1 MSLRGAAKGAP
12 PAGRSSG
19 SARESAPRSSF
30 VPSPRGVVVPLH
42 RVAAPAPDDL
52 APSAA
57 RPSRGLSGL
66 AILGLAAGYLIVA
79 ASVYRPALDGPPV
92 SDDFIDLVNPWITD
106 PTPAKLLAL
115 FDPTSQASISL
126 TNYKPISALVHVAQ
140 AWLHPENAIAY
151 HAENVVL
158 HAAASAMLAAFFVTL
173 GIPAGAAAL
182 AGLFFLVHPANV
194 EAVAWM
200 RQLWT
205 PLCMIF
211 SLAALL
217 ALPRRPGLAT
227 VLFVLA
233 LGSKAS
239 ALFVLPVAA
248 VIGWCRA
255 PGSGRAAGPSAEGE
269 WPWRWLAGW
278 TLLCVLFV
286 LAQARATAGSVPMGD
301 ADPWL
306 RLWTSVT
313 LPARYLV
320 MALTSL
326 NVGGLQDPAPVE
338 SWLDP
343 WWLVS
348 LVLLPVIAVRTAE
361 RLRARDLEAAGWV
374 WAAAGFMPVSQI
386 VPFLYPIADR
396 YLYFILPGLLLAAA
410 QFATRT
416 LGQLPEPRRVRWGR
430 VLAGVSF
437 GACVVFSER
446 SADRAAL
453 WASPTALLVDAA
465 RGNPDGIAANML
477 KAEDFAS
484 AGDVD
489 GTVAALRAAH
499 GRGWDW
505 YEGLLTCPAYE
516 RVRSDPR
523 FQEMIRDFA
532 RVAVS
537 RFERINRQTQQDF
550 IHLAEAYRILGETS
564 KAEALL
570 ERALVVGG
578 VADNPARERLERLRG
593 EGVR

>member
-1 MSLRGAAKGAP
+1 MGPRGGAKGALAALRP
-12 PAGRSSG
+12 TDGAGEAGR
-19 SARESAPRSSF
+19 RSSR
-30 VPSPRGVVVPLH
+30 VPGPRRVVVPWD
-42 RVAAPAPDDL
+42 RVAAPVPDDL

-57 RPSRGLSGL
+57 RPGRGLSGL
-66 AILGLAAGYLIVA
+66 AILGLAVGYLIVA
-79 ASVYRPALDGPPV
+79 ASVYRSALDGPPI

-126 TNYKPISALVHVAQ
+126 TNYKPVSALVHVAQ
-140 AWLHPENAIAY
+140 AWLHPENSIAY
-151 HAENVVL
+151 HAENVLL
-158 HAAASAMLAAFFVTL
+158 HALASAMLAAFFVTL

-182 AGLFFLVHPANV
+182 CGLFFLAHPANV

-217 ALPRRPGLAT
+217 ALSRRPGLAT

-255 PGSGRAAGPSAEGE
+255 PGRGRAGAPAPEE

-278 TLLCVLFV
+278 TVLCVLFV
-286 LAQARATAGSVPMGD
+286 VAQARATAGSVPMGD

-326 NVGGLQDPAPVE
+326 NVGGVQDPAPVE

-343 WWLVS
+343 WWLGS
-348 LVLLPVIAVRTAE
+348 LVLLPVIAVRTVE

-410 QFATRT
+410 QLATRT
-416 LGQLPEPRRVRWGR
+416 LGRLPEPRRVRWGR
-430 VLAGVSF
+430 VLAGVTF
-437 GACVVFSER
+437 GACVLFSER

-453 WASPTALLVDAA
+453 WTSPTALLVDAA

-477 KAEDFAS
+477 KAERFAS

-489 GTVAALRAAH
+489 GTVGALRAAH

-505 YEGLLTCPAYE
+505 YETLLTCPTYE
-516 RVRSDPR
+516 PVRSDPR
-523 FQEMIRDFA
+523 FQEMVRDFA

-537 RFERINRQTQQDF
+537 RFERLNRGTQQDL
-550 IHLAEAYRILGETS
+550 IHLAEAYRILGETP

-578 VADNPARERLERLRG
+578 AADNPARERLERLRG
-593 EGVR
+593 QGAR